1 VFRVRGHGLKRV
13 NSFDSGGSFPVSLAS
28 FHNLLYVLNAGQ
40 DGGGASIVGFSLDRK
55 GRLTRLADSTRTFNG
70 AGFHQVGFG
79 PNGDTLVVT
88 KGGADGNL
96 IFVFGIDEE
105 GLPDTEPTITE
116 SAGMVPFGFV
126 FDWLGHLLVSEAGSG
141 AVSSYAIQDD
151 NTLKTISA
159 SVKNGN
165 AATCWIARTW
175 YGAVFTSNTGSDNLS
190 AYRDNVF
197 NGSVHLLNHEVA
209 SGNKPIDMAI
219 PIRGQ
224 NLYVLNAGD
233 GTVSAFRILPNGAL
247 RLLGKVGGLPPL
259 YAQGIAVK

>member
-1 VFRVRGHGLKRV
+1 
-13 NSFDSGGSFPVSLAS
+13 
-28 FHNLLYVLNAGQ
+28 
-40 DGGGASIVGFSLDRK
+40 
-55 GRLTRLADSTRTFNG
+55 
-70 AGFHQVGFG
+70 
-79 PNGDTLVVT
+79 
-88 KGGADGNL
+88 
-96 IFVFGIDEE
+96 
-105 GLPDTEPTITE
+105 
-116 SAGMVPFGFV
+116 MVPFGFV

-233 GTVSAFRILPNGAL
+233 GTVSAFRIFPNGAL
-247 RLLGKVGGLPPL
+247 RLLGTVGGLPPL